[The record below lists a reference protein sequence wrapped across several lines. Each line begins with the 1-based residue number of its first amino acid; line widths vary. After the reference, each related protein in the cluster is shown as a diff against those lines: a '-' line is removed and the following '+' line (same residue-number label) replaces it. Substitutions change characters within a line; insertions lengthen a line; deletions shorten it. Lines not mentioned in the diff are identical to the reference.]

1 MLQGPV
7 NSASKAAD
15 AQFERYGDEFVAVEE
30 KTSKSLI
37 FSWIIMSSEAAPFD
51 SGYLTNNDLE

>member
-15 AQFERYGDEFVAVEE
+15 AQFERYGDEFVAVKE

-37 FSWIIMSSEAAPFD
+37 FSWIIMSS
-51 SGYLTNNDLE
+51 NNLAKRHLSIPVI

>member
-37 FSWIIMSSEAAPFD
+37 FSWIIMSS
-51 SGYLTNNDLE
+51 NNLAKRHLSIPVI

>member
-15 AQFERYGDEFVAVEE
+15 AQFERYGDEFVAVKE

-37 FSWIIMSSEAAPFD
+37 FSWVIMSS
-51 SGYLTNNDLE
+51 NNLAKRHLSIPVI